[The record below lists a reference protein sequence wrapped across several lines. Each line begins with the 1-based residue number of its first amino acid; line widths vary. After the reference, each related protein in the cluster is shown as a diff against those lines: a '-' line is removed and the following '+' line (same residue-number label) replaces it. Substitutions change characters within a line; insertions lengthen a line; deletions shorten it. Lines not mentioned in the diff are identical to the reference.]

1 MLKGSFDLPVLF
13 DLGATFAFALTGALA
28 AIKRHYDIVGVLALA
43 AFVIGFAV
51 YAVVTL
57 AGWW

>member
-1 MLKGSFDLPVLF
+1 MRLDYEIWRDEIAQGPS
-13 DLGATFAFALTGALA
+13 TSLA
-28 AIKRHYDIVGVLALA
+28 DYARIVGVQALA

>member
-1 MLKGSFDLPVLF
+1 MIAQGPSVGLADYARIV
-13 DLGATFAFALTGALA
+13 AVVAF
-28 AIKRHYDIVGVLALA
+28 A

-51 YAVVTL
+51 YAVVKL